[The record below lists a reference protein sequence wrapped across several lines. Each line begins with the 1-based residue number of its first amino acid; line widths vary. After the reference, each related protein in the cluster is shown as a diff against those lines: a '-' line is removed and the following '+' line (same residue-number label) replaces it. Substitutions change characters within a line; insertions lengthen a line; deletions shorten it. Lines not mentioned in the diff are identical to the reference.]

1 MTTENIVITIRE
13 DGSREVARNIRSV
26 GTDSASA
33 QRSVN
38 ALKSALVGLG
48 GALALSE
55 LKQYADIWTQ
65 VQGKV
70 NIFTHSAQ
78 ETAAVMDRLYQIA
91 QDTRQPLSAVGD
103 AFHQMSIAGEAL
115 GATQEQLLTAT
126 SAVGKAFAVQ
136 GTSAQTARGGI
147 IQFGQAMTE
156 GIVRAQEYN
165 SMINAMPLVLK
176 AVAKNL
182 DGVDGSL
189 AKLRQRMLDGKLY
202 SRDFFKALQ
211 EGEGYLNELFE
222 RSGKTIGQ
230 AFTIMQNAII
240 RYVGQMNEASGFTRT
255 FYTAAEFLA
264 ENINDVANA
273 LIIVASPFI
282 LQGLVNV
289 GLALRSMALYAAAN
303 PYVALAAAI
312 TMVATALTLYRNQ
325 IILVQEG
332 QVSLGDY
339 MNATWD
345 LAGEKIGE
353 LSNYIGETLP
363 GALQKAM
370 GNIVGFQVSFEGL
383 DSVVRTIV
391 NGWIGWF
398 ASLPKLFIEAWKTLP
413 DALYNIFATGFNAI
427 KGLVANNINTITSY
441 INPILEKA
449 NLGKIVE
456 VQFDETKL
464 KVTKS
469 WSEMADDMAA
479 ILKEGVGTDYIKL
492 AEDGLDSLT
501 RRASELAKKR
511 HAEELARRQD
521 YDLTGAFGSGG
532 AGDDFSAGG
541 KGADKA
547 AKELLKLEKQLASVV
562 SAASPA
568 EGAMLKLKFAE
579 DILQKSL
586 DKGLLSREQ
595 YNKYLSLTREHYA
608 EIADPMG
615 QLIKRMDEEGRLLE
629 MNSRAREVETQAL
642 AAKRQLMAKGAD
654 VDEKE
659 LQVLRDRYTGL
670 QKLNEMVKAQDALLA
685 ESVEKRR
692 EFVIQLQAIKKLMDD
707 PASGFSQ
714 SDGQQALYNLNPQI
728 FAGTQQ
734 YVDNVKKQYED
745 MFAQI
750 QMMRD
755 NDVISAEQANQMMLG
770 QTELLK
776 QAIINAEIEAANAR
790 LAMNQGDWADM
801 MLSSMGR
808 VMQGF
813 TSLQQGVTDTFGQLF
828 VSLTDGFAN
837 AFASAIVQS
846 ENLGDALRNVAASAV
861 QQLIASLIKL
871 GIQWAIQAAIG
882 QALGTSMT
890 AASVLMAGTTAAA
903 WAPAAALVSLAT
915 FGANAGPATIGMGST
930 MVAAKSFSLMG
941 MAHDG
946 IDTVPKEGTWLLDKG
961 ERVVDSRTNAD
972 LKAFLA
978 SGQGYN
984 GPVATTSTG
993 IQLKMIINNN
1003 ASDQVAVTAEEGEDE
1018 DGNPQLEL
1026 YIDRIEES
1034 LAGRM
1039 GSGRGPLNNATRD
1052 AFGLRANARNR

>member
-78 ETAAVMDRLYQIA
+78 ETAQVMERLYQIA
-91 QDTRQPLSAVGD
+91 QDTRQPIDGVGNS
-103 AFHQMSIAGEAL
+103 FHQLSIAGAAL
-115 GATQEQLLTAT
+115 GASQEQLLTFT
-126 SAVGKAFAVQ
+126 QAVGNALAVQ
-136 GTSAQTARGGI
+136 GTSANTARGGI
-147 IQFGQAMTE
+147 LQLGQAMNE

-165 SMINAMPLVLK
+165 SMINAMPIVLK
-176 AVAKNL
+176 TVANNL
-182 DGVDGSL
+182 EGVNGSL

-202 SRDFFKALQ
+202 SKDFFDALLK
-211 EGEGYLNELFE
+211 GAPELAALFDK
-222 RSGKTIGQ
+222 SGKTIDQ
-230 AFTIMQNAII
+230 SLTIVQNALIK
-240 RYVGQMNEASGFTRT
+240 YVGQLNAATGAGET
-255 FYTAAEFLA
+255 FY
-264 ENINDVANA
+264 NVARYIADNMDDIA
-273 LIIVASPFI
+273 RGLVIVASPFI
-282 LQGLVNV
+282 LQGLIAV
-289 GLALRSMALYAAAN
+289 GNALRTMAIYAAAN

-312 TMVATALTLYRNQ
+312 TMVATALALYRNE
-325 IILVQEG
+325 IILVEKDQI
-332 QVSLGDY
+332 SLGDY
-339 MNATWD
+339 MNATWE
-345 LAGEKIGE
+345 LAGEKISQ
-353 LSNYIGETLP
+353 LSNWIGETLP
-363 GALQKAM
+363 GAIEKAM

-383 DSVVRTIV
+383 GDVAKTVINSM
-391 NGWIGWF
+391 IGWF
-398 ASLPKLFIEAWKTLP
+398 AGLPKLFLAAWQVIP
-413 DALYNIFATGFNAI
+413 DALYNIFATAFNAI
-427 KGLVANNINTITSY
+427 KGLVANNLNTIVGL

-449 NLGKIVE
+449 NIGQIME
-456 VQFDETKL
+456 VQFEETKPRI
-464 KVTKS
+464 TKS
-469 WSEMADDMAA
+469 WTELATEMAN
-479 ILKEGVGTDYIKL
+479 IIKENNDVDYIGDTYDELTKRAL
-492 AEDGLDSLT
+492 AFAKARQEAANIKPIDLSGALGTGEDF
-501 RRASELAKKR
+501 A
-511 HAEELARRQD
+511 
-521 YDLTGAFGSGG
+521 GG
-532 AGDDFSAGG
+532 AS
-541 KGADKA
+541 KGAEKA
-547 AKELLKLEKQLASVV
+547 AKELLRLEKQLASVV

-629 MNSRAREVETQAL
+629 MNSRAREVEAQAL

-659 LQVLRDRYTGL
+659 LQVLRDRFTGL

-707 PASGFSQ
+707 PSSGFSQ

-776 QAIINAEIEAANAR
+776 QAIINAEIEAASAR

-915 FGANAGPATIGMGST
+915 FGANAGPATIGMGAT

>member
-38 ALKSALVGLG
+38 ALKAALVGLG

-78 ETAAVMDRLYQIA
+78 ETAQVMERLYQIA
-91 QDTRQPLSAVGD
+91 QDTRQPIDGVGNS
-103 AFHQMSIAGEAL
+103 FHQLSIAGSAL
-115 GATQEQLLTAT
+115 GASQEQLLTFT
-126 SAVGKAFAVQ
+126 QAVGNALAIQ
-136 GTSAQTARGGI
+136 GTSANTARGGI
-147 IQFGQAMTE
+147 LQLGQAMNE

-165 SMINAMPLVLK
+165 SMINAMPIVLK
-176 AVAKNL
+176 TVANNL
-182 DGVDGSL
+182 EGVDGSL
-189 AKLRQRMLDGKLY
+189 AKLRQRMLEGKLY
-202 SRDFFKALQ
+202 SKDFFDALLK
-211 EGEGYLNELFE
+211 GAPELAALFDK
-222 RSGKTIGQ
+222 SGKTIDQSLTIVQNALIKYVGQLNEATGAGQ
-230 AFTIMQNAII
+230 AFYEVARFIAD
-240 RYVGQMNEASGFTRT
+240 
-255 FYTAAEFLA
+255 
-264 ENINDVANA
+264 NIDDIARA

-282 LQGLVNV
+282 LQGLIGV
-289 GLALRSMALYAAAN
+289 GNALRTMAIYAAAN

-312 TMVATALTLYRNQ
+312 TMVATGLALYRNE
-325 IILVQEG
+325 IILLEKE

-339 MNATWD
+339 MNATWE
-345 LAGEKIGE
+345 LAGEKVSELATWIGD
-353 LSNYIGETLP
+353 TLP
-363 GALQKAM
+363 GAIEKAM
-370 GNIVGFQVSFEGL
+370 GNIVGFQVSFAGL
-383 DSVVRTIV
+383 GDVAKTVMNSL
-391 NGWIGWF
+391 IGWF
-398 ASLPKLFIEAWKTLP
+398 VSLPKLFLAAWQVIP
-413 DALYNIFATGFNAI
+413 DALYNIFVTAFNAI
-427 KGLVANNINTITSY
+427 KGLVSNNLNTIIGL

-449 NLGKIVE
+449 NIGQIME
-456 VQFDETKL
+456 VQFEETAPRIAK
-464 KVTKS
+464 T
-469 WSEMADDMAA
+469 W
-479 ILKEGVGTDYIKL
+479 G
-492 AEDGLDSLT
+492 
-501 RRASELAKKR
+501 ELATEMGNIIKENNNVDYLGDVYDELTKR
-511 HAEELARRQD
+511 AIKFAKARQEAANVKPV
-521 YDLTGAFGSGG
+521 DLTGALGSGEDF
-532 AGDDFSAGG
+532 AG
-541 KGADKA
+541 GADKGAAAA

-568 EGAMLKLKFAE
+568 EGAMLKLKYAE
-579 DILQKSL
+579 DILQKGL
-586 DKGLLSREQ
+586 DKGLLTREK

-615 QLIKRMDEEGRLLE
+615 QLIKRLDEEGKLLE

-670 QKLNEMVKAQDALLA
+670 QKLNEMVKAQDSLLA

-692 EFVIQLQAIKKLMDD
+692 EFVIQLQAIKNLLND
-707 PASGFSQ
+707 PDSGFSQ
-714 SDGQQALYNLNPQI
+714 SDGQQALYNLSPQL

-750 QMMRD
+750 QAMRD

-776 QAIINAEIEAANAR
+776 QAIINAEIESANAR

-801 MLSSMGR
+801 LLSSMGR
-808 VMQGF
+808 VIEGF
-813 TSLQQGVTDTFGQLF
+813 TSLQQGVTDSFGQLF
-828 VSLTDGFAN
+828 TTLTDGFAN
-837 AFASAIVQS
+837 SFASAIVSS
-846 ENLGDALRNVAASAV
+846 ENLGDALRNVAGQAV
-861 QQLIASLIKL
+861 EQLIASLIKL

-882 QALGTSMT
+882 EALGASTT
-890 AASVLMAGTTAAA
+890 AASIAMGAATAAA
-903 WAPAAALVSLAT
+903 WAPAAAAVSLASFGSNAPTAMAGMAST
-915 FGANAGPATIGMGST
+915 FALSKTLS
-930 MVAAKSFSLMG
+930 VAG

-946 IDTVPKEGTWLLDKG
+946 IDNIPKEGTWLLDKG

-978 SGQGYN
+978 SGGGY
-984 GPVATTSTG
+984 GAPVATTSTG
-993 IQLKMIINNN
+993 IQLKLIINNN
-1003 ASDQVAVTAEEGEDE
+1003 VSDQVAVTAEEGEDE
-1018 DGNPQLEL
+1018 DGNPQMEV

-1034 LAGRM
+1034 LAARM
-1039 GSGRGPLNNATRD
+1039 GSGRGPLNQATSA
-1052 AFGLRANARNR
+1052 AFGLQPKARSRG